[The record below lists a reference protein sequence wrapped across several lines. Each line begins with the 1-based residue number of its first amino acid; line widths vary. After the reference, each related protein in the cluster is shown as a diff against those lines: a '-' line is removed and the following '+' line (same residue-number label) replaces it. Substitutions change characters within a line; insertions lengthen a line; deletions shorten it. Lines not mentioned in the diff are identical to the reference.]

1 MEKLQQRLLHGHQT
15 SKDSD
20 FIAAIT
26 PTPSSLARYHSAAS
40 PEASAAL
47 LAVPKT
53 QQMTFPKQAY
63 RVFLRRRFGVPIP
76 QIPLRRCT
84 CKPKP
89 ELDRLGT
96 HLMMMITYDDDDDC
110 IYSFY
115 RTTVALK

>member
-1 MEKLQQRLLHGHQT
+1 MEKLQHRHLHGL
-15 SKDSD
+15 
-20 FIAAIT
+20 IAAIT

-53 QQMTFPKQAY
+53 QQMTFLKQAY

-84 CKPKP
+84 RKPKP
-89 ELDRLGT
+89 ELDRLRT
-96 HLMMMITYDDDDDC
+96 HLVLMMMMITYTAS
-110 IYSFY
+110 IGL
-115 RTTVALK
+115 ALK

>member
-1 MEKLQQRLLHGHQT
+1 MEKLQHRHLHGHQT

-53 QQMTFPKQAY
+53 QQMTFPN
-63 RVFLRRRFGVPIP
+63 
-76 QIPLRRCT
+76 
-84 CKPKP
+84 
-89 ELDRLGT
+89 
-96 HLMMMITYDDDDDC
+96 DDDDDDY

-115 RTTVALK
+115 RTSSHIITT